1 MNRTTITLDEN
12 GHVVAKM
19 RSAAPE
25 DPAPWGRPQPSMGE
39 RMAAS
44 EARIAAK
51 AHAGPAPDT
60 GAGPVAT
67 AHPVTED
74 AV

>member
-12 GHVVAKM
+12 GDVVAKM

-25 DPAPWGRPQPSMGE
+25 DPAPWDCPRPGMGE

-44 EARIAAK
+44 GARIAAN

-60 GAGPVAT
+60 GAGPVAP